1 MEEQQNPQQYPNQT
15 PPPQNNYGN
24 PQQQY
29 QQPQNGYGYQQ
40 QYQQPQNGYGYPQ
53 QQYQQ
58 PQNNYGYPQQQY
70 QQPQNNYAYP
80 QQQYQQPQN
89 NYGYPQQQYQQPYQ
103 PYAPQMQNG
112 YAYQPPQKK
121 EPGRVANF
129 FLSLLP
135 LVGFFAVQILV
146 SVVVVVIMVFVNA
159 FQSGRTQN
167 VMAAYEEIVSASI
180 PVATALAHLVSAV
193 GFAFWYRLSFQKPR
207 PAPRETVQKLR
218 PEPIL
223 MGLGLGILMAVFS
236 SGTAG
241 LETLLFPR
249 MVEDTYAM
257 LEQSGI
263 GTNYMVIFATVILAP
278 IGEELIFRGLTMKYA
293 EKAFGRFW
301 AANLLQAF
309 LFGGAHM
316 NWVQGVYACFGG
328 LVLGWVAHH

>member
-29 QQPQNGYGYQQ
+29 QQPQNGYGYPQQ

-89 NYGYPQQQYQQPYQ
+89 NYGYSQQQYQQPYQ

-112 YAYQPPQKK
+112 CAYQPPQKK

-167 VMAAYEEIVSASI
+167 VMARRMRKSSPPAS
-180 PVATALAHLVSAV
+180 PL
-193 GFAFWYRLSFQKPR
+193 PR
-207 PAPRETVQKLR
+207 RWRIWCRQWGLR
-218 PEPIL
+218 
-223 MGLGLGILMAVFS
+223 
-236 SGTAG
+236 
-241 LETLLFPR
+241 
-249 MVEDTYAM
+249 
-257 LEQSGI
+257 SGI
-263 GTNYMVIFATVILAP
+263 VLA
-278 IGEELIFRGLTMKYA
+278 FRNHGQPH
-293 EKAFGRFW
+293 GRPCR
-301 AANLLQAF
+301 N
-309 LFGGAHM
+309 
-316 NWVQGVYACFGG
+316 
-328 LVLGWVAHH
+328 

>member
-24 PQQQY
+24 P
-29 QQPQNGYGYQQ
+29 QQ

-89 NYGYPQQQYQQPYQ
+89 NYGYSQQQYQQPYQ

-112 YAYQPPQKK
+112 CAYQPPQKK

-263 GTNYMVIFATVILAP
+263 GTN
-278 IGEELIFRGLTMKYA
+278 A
-293 EKAFGRFW
+293 EGIRRKLCR
-301 AANLLQAF
+301 QIC
-309 LFGGAHM
+309 H
-316 NWVQGVYACFGG
+316 
-328 LVLGWVAHH
+328 